1 MAGCFKACGFLV
13 NYRRSNIS
21 GFTLLETII
30 VTLVIGLLI
39 AIAAPG
45 WLHWLNVLS
54 LNAAQDEIHQA
65 IRKAQQN
72 ARHNRVVW
80 EFDIRQ
86 TTQGEVQWT
95 IFPSTTDPSKNLPKT
110 LVWRSLDSRVQIDP
124 ETSLLKS
131 NNVYRVQFN
140 HLGAVNG
147 QLGRVTFSAKS
158 GGKTKRCVMIST
170 LLGAVR
176 TGSDQAKP
184 ANGRYCH

>member
-1 MAGCFKACGFLV
+1 MAGRSKACGFRV
-13 NYRRSNIS
+13 ARCNSNTS

-30 VTLVIGLLI
+30 VTLVIGFLV
-39 AIAAPG
+39 AIATPG

-54 LNAAQDEIHQA
+54 LNAAQDEIYQA

-95 IFPSTTDPSKNLPKT
+95 IFPGKADPSKNSPET

-124 ETSLLKS
+124 ETTLLKT
-131 NNVYRVQFN
+131 NDVYRVQFN

-158 GGKTKRCVMIST
+158 GGKTKRCVIIST

-176 TGSDQAKP
+176 TGSDQSKP
-184 ANGRYCH
+184 ANGKYCR